1 MTIVSCTAGKYN
13 LRILKMGQDIGANA
27 LEIAV
32 HIGIGISENCQSL
45 LTQILI
51 PGGISLLAG
60 EVIVLRTV
68 KLDNQLLFSD
78 IEINNISTYDF
89 LAMDGER
96 KCFQE
101 VVP

>member
-1 MTIVSCTAGKYN
+1 
-13 LRILKMGQDIGANA
+13 MGQDIGANA

-32 HIGIGISENCQSL
+32 HIGIGLSENCQSL
-45 LTQILI
+45 LTQILV

-60 EVIVLRTV
+60 EVIMLRTV
-68 KLDNQLLFSD
+68 KLDNQLLLGD
-78 IEINNISTYDF
+78 IKIDNISADDF